1 MLIALLPFYKI
12 SGTLI
17 LMSIFTTIF
26 KLIFMRILIIFFILN
41 SLKLTAQIPVE
52 YCKQVNEIALME
64 QSAQQRLFAGN
75 NNIIENTSA
84 SNNYD
89 VKYYRCEWEV
99 NPSIRFINGKV
110 TVYFI
115 VTAATNN
122 IQMDLMN
129 PLVVDSIK
137 QRNTL
142 LTKQHSSNTL
152 SIDFPATINT
162 GVLDSITVFYSGVP
176 PNNGFGSFET
186 TTHMGTPVMWSLSEP
201 YGSRDWWPC
210 KNGLDDKADSID
222 IIITAPPQYKAASNG
237 LLQSETLIAGGTK
250 KITYWKHRYPIAS
263 YLVCFAV
270 TNYVV
275 FNNSVLLGTTNLP
288 MQTYCYPE
296 SLVSFQN
303 GTQNVLDA
311 LQFFHNNFGDY
322 PFIKEKYGHVQFSWG
337 GGMEHQTATFIVNVG
352 ESLVAHEL
360 GHQWFGDKVTC
371 ASWEDIWLNEGFAT
385 YLAAVYMENKYPANT
400 INNRKNV
407 INNIT
412 SSTTGSVWVD
422 DTTSVGRIFSGRLS
436 YNKGS
441 YLLYMLRWK
450 LGEQVFLNGL
460 KQYQKDPKLAYGFA
474 NTDDLKRNLEQ
485 VSGQNLTEFFKDWFK
500 GQGYPT
506 YNVEW
511 TQIGKEYVNIKMKQT
526 TSHTSVDFFELPVA
540 LKFKNATQE
549 KTIVVDNKSNG
560 ETFFRNIGF
569 IADTVLIDPEYWLV
583 TKNNKSVKVPDGS
596 TGQNIIQVFPNPVQ
610 NHFTVYLHKMLASTA
625 NINLYNTAGQLV
637 YTKNINLVNG
647 SEYLEVPSQFLSKG
661 VYFLKINAGDF
672 KFVKKLLR

>member
-1 MLIALLPFYKI
+1 
-12 SGTLI
+12 
-17 LMSIFTTIF
+17 
-26 KLIFMRILIIFFILN
+26 MRILLIFLVFSCLQ
-41 SLKLTAQIPVE
+41 LTAQSPAE
-52 YCKQVNEIALME
+52 YCKQVSDIALFE
-64 QSAQQRLFAGN
+64 QAAHQRIPAGN

-99 NPSIRFINGKV
+99 NPSVRFINGKV

-129 PLVVDSIK
+129 PLIVDSIK

-142 LTKQHSSNTL
+142 LTNQHSNNTL
-152 SIDFPATINT
+152 SINFTATINT
-162 GVLDSITVFYSGVP
+162 GVLDSVTIFYRGVP
-176 PNNGFGSFET
+176 PNNGFGSFEI
-186 TTHMGTPVMWSLSEP
+186 TTHAAVPVMWSLSEP

-222 IIITAPPQYKAASNG
+222 IIITAPSQYKAASNG

-250 KITYWKHRYPIAS
+250 KLTYWKHRYPIAS

-270 TNYVV
+270 TNYAV
-275 FNNSVLLGTTNLP
+275 FNNSVLLGSTNLP

-296 SLVSFQN
+296 SLASFQG
-303 GTQNVLDA
+303 GTQNVLNA
-311 LQFFHNNFGDY
+311 LELFHNNFGDY
-322 PFIKEKYGHVQFSWG
+322 PFIKEKYGHVQFGWG
-337 GGMEHQTATFIVNVG
+337 GGMEHQTASFIVSINEGLIV
-352 ESLVAHEL
+352 HEL
-360 GHQWFGDKVTC
+360 AHQWFGDKVTC

-385 YLAAVYMENKYPANT
+385 YLAAFYMENKYPANT
-400 INNRKNV
+400 INSRKSI

-412 SSTTGSVWVD
+412 SSTSGSVWVD

-450 LGEQVFLNGL
+450 LGDSVFLKGL
-460 KQYQKDPKLAYGFA
+460 RQYQKDPKLAYGFA
-474 NTDDLKRNLEQ
+474 KTDDLKRNLEQ

-506 YNVEW
+506 YNVQW
-511 TQIGKEYVNIKMKQT
+511 TQIGSDYVKIKMNQT

-549 KTIVVDNKSNG
+549 KTIVVDNKTNG
-560 ETFFRNIGF
+560 EIFIRNVGF

-583 TKNNKSVKVPDGS
+583 TKSNVSAKVPDAA
-596 TGQNIIQVFPNPVQ
+596 TGQNIIQIFPNPVQ
-610 NHFTVYLHKMLASTA
+610 EHFTIYMHKMTAATA
-625 NINLYNTAGQLV
+625 NINLYNAAGQLV

-647 SEYLEVPSQFLSKG
+647 SEYLEVPSGHLPKG
-661 VYFLKINAGDF
+661 GYFLRINAGDF
-672 KFVKKLLR
+672 KFVKKLIR

>member
-1 MLIALLPFYKI
+1 
-12 SGTLI
+12 
-17 LMSIFTTIF
+17 
-26 KLIFMRILIIFFILN
+26 MRILFIFLIFSCLRVG
-41 SLKLTAQIPVE
+41 AQAPAE
-52 YCKQVNEIALME
+52 SCKQVNDIALIE
-64 QSAQQRLFAGN
+64 QAAHQRIIAGN
-75 NNIIENTSA
+75 NVESITSA

-99 NPSIRFINGKV
+99 NPAVRYITGKV
-110 TVYFI
+110 TLYFVI
-115 VTAATNN
+115 TSATNN
-122 IQMDLMN
+122 IQIDLMN
-129 PLVVDSIK
+129 ALGVDSVK

-142 LTKQHSSNTL
+142 LVKQHTNNTL
-152 SIDFPATINT
+152 SFDFPATINN
-162 GVLDSITVFYSGVP
+162 GVLDSVSIYYKGVP

-186 TTHMGTPVMWSLSEP
+186 TTHAGTPVMWSLSEP

-222 IIITAPPQYKAASNG
+222 ILVTTPQQYKAAANG
-237 LLQSETLIAGGTK
+237 LLQSETLVAGGTK
-250 KITYWKHRYPIAS
+250 KLAYWKHRYPIAS

-270 TNYVV
+270 TNYTV

-296 SLVSFQN
+296 SLASFQN

-337 GGMEHQTATFIVNVG
+337 GGMEHQTASFIVNVN

-371 ASWEDIWLNEGFAT
+371 GSWEDIWLNEGFAT
-385 YLAAVYMENKYPANT
+385 YLAAVYLENKYPAT
-400 INNRKNV
+400 IINSRKNV

-412 SSTTGSVWVD
+412 SATGGSVWVN
-422 DTTSVGRIFSGRLS
+422 DTTNVGRIFSGRLS

-450 LGEQVFLNGL
+450 LGDQVFLNGL
-460 KQYQKDPKLAYGFA
+460 RQYINDPKLAYGFA
-474 NTDDLKRNLEQ
+474 KTDDLKRNLEQ
-485 VSGQNLTEFFKDWFK
+485 ISGQNLSEFFKDWFK
-500 GQGYPT
+500 GQGYPS
-506 YNVEW
+506 YNVQW
-511 TQIGKEYVNIKMKQT
+511 TQIGSGHVNIKMNQT

-549 KTIVVDNKSNG
+549 KTIVVDNKNNG

-569 IADTVLIDPEYWLV
+569 IADTVLIDPDYWLI
-583 TKNNKSVKVPDGS
+583 TKNNVSAKVPDAAAGK
-596 TGQNIIQVFPNPVQ
+596 NMVQVFPNPVGS
-610 NHFTVYLHKMLASTA
+610 HFYIYMRKMVAPIA
-625 NINLYNTAGQLV
+625 YVNIYNAAGQRV

-647 SEYLEVPSQFLSKG
+647 SEYVEVPSQYLAKG

>member
-1 MLIALLPFYKI
+1 
-12 SGTLI
+12 
-17 LMSIFTTIF
+17 
-26 KLIFMRILIIFFILN
+26 MRILIIFFILN

-52 YCKQVNEIALME
+52 YCKKVNEIALIE
-64 QSAQQRLFAGN
+64 KSAQQRLFAGN

-84 SNNYD
+84 SNNYN
-89 VKYYRCEWEV
+89 VTYYRCEWEV

-142 LTKQHSSNTL
+142 LTKQHISNTL
-152 SIDFPATINT
+152 SINFPATINT
-162 GVLDSITVFYSGVP
+162 GVLDSITVFYNGVP

-186 TTHMGTPVMWSLSEP
+186 TTHTGTPVMWSLSEP

-222 IIITAPPQYKAASNG
+222 VIITAPPQYKAASNG

-275 FNNSVLLGTTNLP
+275 FNNSVLLGSTNLP

-311 LQFFHNNFGDY
+311 LQLFHNNFGDY
-322 PFIKEKYGHVQFSWG
+322 PFIKEKYGHVQFGWG
-337 GGMEHQTATFIVNVG
+337 GGMEHQTASFIVSINEG
-352 ESLVAHEL
+352 LIAHEL
-360 GHQWFGDKVTC
+360 AHQWFGDKITC

-385 YLAAVYMENKYPANT
+385 YLAATYMENKYPANT
-400 INNRKNV
+400 INSRKNV

-412 SSTTGSVWVD
+412 SAAGGSVWVD

-450 LGEQVFLNGL
+450 LGDAVFLKGL
-460 KQYQKDPKLAYGFA
+460 QQYQKDPKLAFGFA
-474 NTDDLKRNLEQ
+474 NTDDLKRTLEQ

-511 TQIGKEYVNIKMKQT
+511 TQIGKEYVNIKMNQT

-549 KTIVVDNKSNG
+549 KTIVADNKANG
-560 ETFFRNIGF
+560 EIFFRNIGF

-583 TKNNKSVKVPDGS
+583 TKNNKSAKVPDGS

-625 NINLYNTAGQLV
+625 NINLYNAAGQLV

>member
-1 MLIALLPFYKI
+1 
-12 SGTLI
+12 
-17 LMSIFTTIF
+17 
-26 KLIFMRILIIFFILN
+26 MRILLIFLVFSCLQ
-41 SLKLTAQIPVE
+41 LTAQSPAE
-52 YCKQVNEIALME
+52 YCKQVSDIALFE
-64 QSAQQRLFAGN
+64 QAAHQRIPAGN

-99 NPSIRFINGKV
+99 NPSVRFINGKV

-129 PLVVDSIK
+129 PLIVDSIK

-142 LTKQHSSNTL
+142 LTNQHSNNTL
-152 SIDFPATINT
+152 SINFTATINT
-162 GVLDSITVFYSGVP
+162 GVLDSVTIFYRGVP
-176 PNNGFGSFET
+176 PNNGFGSFEI
-186 TTHMGTPVMWSLSEP
+186 TTHAAVPVMWSLSEP

-222 IIITAPPQYKAASNG
+222 IIITAPSQYKAASNG

-250 KITYWKHRYPIAS
+250 KLTYWKHRYPIAS

-270 TNYVV
+270 TNYAV
-275 FNNSVLLGTTNLP
+275 FNNSVLLGSTNLP

-296 SLVSFQN
+296 SLASFQG
-303 GTQNVLDA
+303 GTQNVLNA
-311 LQFFHNNFGDY
+311 LELFHNNFGDY
-322 PFIKEKYGHVQFSWG
+322 PFIKEKYGHVQFGWG
-337 GGMEHQTATFIVNVG
+337 GGMEHQTASFIVSINEGLIV
-352 ESLVAHEL
+352 HEL
-360 GHQWFGDKVTC
+360 AHQWFGDKVTC

-385 YLAAVYMENKYPANT
+385 YLAAFYMENKYPANT
-400 INNRKNV
+400 INSRKSI

-412 SSTTGSVWVD
+412 SSTSGSVWVD

-450 LGEQVFLNGL
+450 LGDSVFLKGL
-460 KQYQKDPKLAYGFA
+460 RQYQKDPKLAYGFA

-506 YNVEW
+506 YNVQW
-511 TQIGKEYVNIKMKQT
+511 TQIGSDYVKIKMNQT

-549 KTIVVDNKSNG
+549 KTIVVDNKTNG
-560 ETFFRNIGF
+560 EIFIRNVGF

-583 TKNNKSVKVPDGS
+583 TKSNVSAKVPDAA
-596 TGQNIIQVFPNPVQ
+596 TGQNIIQIFPNPVQ
-610 NHFTVYLHKMLASTA
+610 EHFTIYMHKMTAATA
-625 NINLYNTAGQLV
+625 NINLYNAAGQLV

-647 SEYLEVPSQFLSKG
+647 SEYLEVPSGHLPKG
-661 VYFLKINAGDF
+661 GYFLRINAGDF
-672 KFVKKLLR
+672 KFVKKLIR

>member
-1 MLIALLPFYKI
+1 
-12 SGTLI
+12 
-17 LMSIFTTIF
+17 
-26 KLIFMRILIIFFILN
+26 MRILLIFLVFSCLQ
-41 SLKLTAQIPVE
+41 LTAQSPAE
-52 YCKQVNEIALME
+52 YCKQVSDIALFE
-64 QSAQQRLFAGN
+64 QAAHQRIPAGN

-99 NPSIRFINGKV
+99 NPSVRFINGKV

-129 PLVVDSIK
+129 PLIVDSIK

-142 LTKQHSSNTL
+142 LTNQHSNNTL
-152 SIDFPATINT
+152 SINFTATINT
-162 GVLDSITVFYSGVP
+162 GVLDSVTIFYRGVP
-176 PNNGFGSFET
+176 PNNGFGSFEI
-186 TTHMGTPVMWSLSEP
+186 TTHAAVPVMWSLSEP

-222 IIITAPPQYKAASNG
+222 IIITVPSQYKAASNG

-250 KITYWKHRYPIAS
+250 KLTYWKHRYPIAS

-270 TNYVV
+270 TNYAV
-275 FNNSVLLGTTNLP
+275 FNNSVLLGSTNLP

-296 SLVSFQN
+296 SLASFQG
-303 GTQNVLDA
+303 GTQNVLNA
-311 LQFFHNNFGDY
+311 LELFHNNFGDY
-322 PFIKEKYGHVQFSWG
+322 PFIKEKYGHVQFGWG
-337 GGMEHQTATFIVNVG
+337 GGMEHQTASFIVSINEGLIV
-352 ESLVAHEL
+352 HEL
-360 GHQWFGDKVTC
+360 AHQWFGDKVTC

-385 YLAAVYMENKYPANT
+385 YLAAFYMENKYPANT
-400 INNRKNV
+400 INSRKSI

-412 SSTTGSVWVD
+412 SSTSGSVWVD

-450 LGEQVFLNGL
+450 LGDSVFLKGL
-460 KQYQKDPKLAYGFA
+460 RQYQKDPKLAYGFA
-474 NTDDLKRNLEQ
+474 KTDDLKRNLEQ

-506 YNVEW
+506 YNVQW
-511 TQIGKEYVNIKMKQT
+511 TQIGSDYVKIKMNQT

-549 KTIVVDNKSNG
+549 KTIVVDNKTNG
-560 ETFFRNIGF
+560 EIFIRNVGF

-583 TKNNKSVKVPDGS
+583 TKNNVSAKVPDAA
-596 TGQNIIQVFPNPVQ
+596 TGQNIIQIFPNPVQ
-610 NHFTVYLHKMLASTA
+610 EHFTIYMHKMTAATA
-625 NINLYNTAGQLV
+625 NINLYNAAGQLV

-647 SEYLEVPSQFLSKG
+647 SEYLEVPSGHLPKG
-661 VYFLKINAGDF
+661 GYFLRINAGDF
-672 KFVKKLLR
+672 KFVKKLIR